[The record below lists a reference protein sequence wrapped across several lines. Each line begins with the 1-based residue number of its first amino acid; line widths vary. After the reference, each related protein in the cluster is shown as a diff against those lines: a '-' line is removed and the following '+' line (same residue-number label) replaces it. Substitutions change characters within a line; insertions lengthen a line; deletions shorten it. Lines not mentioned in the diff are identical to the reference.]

1 MPGSRFANSELMAA
15 IVNETARSD
24 EELAAEIARR
34 DASERAFRA
43 ARDAFEGLYRRH
55 APLLLAF
62 LSSRVHASD
71 RDDLHQEIW
80 QRVWASLPA
89 QFQGGNFRAWLHQI
103 ARNAIIDLGRKKR
116 PAHLGDL
123 RTLVD
128 GRPDHARSLGLE
140 FAGDARP
147 SRPELVRARLGGDS
161 YTDICGR
168 LGLRPEQAHKLFHQA
183 KAQLKTCVEGALG

>member
-1 MPGSRFANSELMAA
+1 MAA

-71 RDDLHQEIW
+71 RDDLHQDIVY
-80 QRVWASLPA
+80 QRFHHRSKSGAHHDCH
-89 QFQGGNFRAWLHQI
+89 RQI
-103 ARNAIIDLGRKKR
+103 DYVA
-116 PAHLGDL
+116 AHHE
-123 RTLVD
+123 V
-128 GRPDHARSLGLE
+128 LE
-140 FAGDARP
+140 AF
-147 SRPELVRARLGGDS
+147 
-161 YTDICGR
+161 
-168 LGLRPEQAHKLFHQA
+168 
-183 KAQLKTCVEGALG
+183 